1 MVRSGSNEEVMKLF
15 DVGAPNLW
23 GHFKDRV
30 LEECDEMCGKKRGG
44 EVKDVHCGGMMR

>member
-1 MVRSGSNEEVMKLF
+1 MKLV

-23 GHFKDRV
+23 GYFKDGV

-44 EVKDVHCGGMMR
+44 EVKEVHGGGMMR